1 MGGKRSPERP
11 KGCIHGLYRKMKR
24 GVVMTERQAP
34 RFSLILGEQASR
46 LEIVQQD
53 DARDTYQLAFGLEA
67 MTPGP
72 FRRDPPSA
80 LELEQ
85 AIMVVEDVL
94 MPLAARI
101 PPHETVVLHSPYP
114 LAGELGSQ
122 ELSRESVEQL
132 FGQFAAMVEGDP
144 LAAANLPK
152 ARHFAAT
159 LLILREWMHHL
170 DARRVVLIDR

>member
-1 MGGKRSPERP
+1 MKMTG
-11 KGCIHGLYRKMKR
+11 ITAIGL
-24 GVVMTERQAP
+24 
-34 RFSLILGEQASR
+34 SLILGERDSR
-46 LEIVQQD
+46 LEIRQQD
-53 DARDTYQLAFGLEA
+53 GTRRELPLPFGLDA

-80 LELEQ
+80 IELEQ

-94 MPLAARI
+94 MPLAAQI
-101 PPHETVVLHSPYP
+101 PPHQQLTLHSPVP
-114 LAGELGSQ
+114 LAEALGGH
-122 ELSRESVEQL
+122 ELSREGVERL

-144 LAAANLPK
+144 LAAAHLPK

-170 DARRVVLIDR
+170 DAQRVVLADHRELSDQSRR

>member
-1 MGGKRSPERP
+1 
-11 KGCIHGLYRKMKR
+11 
-24 GVVMTERQAP
+24 MTERQAP
-34 RFSLILGEQASR
+34 RLSLILGEQASR
-46 LEIVQQD
+46 LEIVRQD
-53 DARDTYQLAFGLEA
+53 GTSEACPLAFGLDA

-72 FRRDPPSA
+72 FRWDPPSA

-94 MPLAARI
+94 MPLTARI
-101 PPHETVVLHSPYP
+101 PPHEAFLLQSPYP
-114 LAGELGSQ
+114 LADTLGGKT
-122 ELSRESVEQL
+122 LSRESVEQL

-170 DARRVVLIDR
+170 DARQVVLASRC

>member
-1 MGGKRSPERP
+1 
-11 KGCIHGLYRKMKR
+11 
-24 GVVMTERQAP
+24 MTERQAP
-34 RFSLILGEQASR
+34 RLSLILGEQTSR
-46 LEIVQQD
+46 LEIIQQD
-53 DARDTYQLAFGLEA
+53 GVSETYPLAFGLDA
-67 MTPGP
+67 MTPSP

-114 LAGELGSQ
+114 LADKLGSQ

-170 DARRVVLIDR
+170 DARQVILADS

>member
-1 MGGKRSPERP
+1 
-11 KGCIHGLYRKMKR
+11 
-24 GVVMTERQAP
+24 MTARQAP
-34 RFSLILGEQASR
+34 ALSLILGEQTSR
-46 LEIVQQD
+46 LEIIQQD
-53 DARDTYQLAFGLEA
+53 GRSETYPLAFGLDA

-94 MPLAARI
+94 MPLAARVA
-101 PPHETVVLHSPYP
+101 PHESLRFYSPYP
-114 LAGELGSQ
+114 LADALGGSI
-122 ELSRESVEQL
+122 LPRENVEQQ

-144 LAAANLPK
+144 LAAASLPR

-170 DARRVVLIDR
+170 DARQAVLVDR

>member
-1 MGGKRSPERP
+1 MGESARLRARTGVSMRLCREV
-11 KGCIHGLYRKMKR
+11 KR
-24 GVVMTERQAP
+24 GVVMTERQA
-34 RFSLILGEQASR
+34 RLSLILGEQTSR
-46 LEIVQQD
+46 LEISQQD
-53 DARDTYQLAFGLEA
+53 GTSETFPLAFGLDA

-114 LAGELGSQ
+114 LADQLGGEH
-122 ELSRESVEQL
+122 LSRESVEQL

>member
-1 MGGKRSPERP
+1 MKMTG
-11 KGCIHGLYRKMKR
+11 ITAIGL
-24 GVVMTERQAP
+24 
-34 RFSLILGEQASR
+34 SLILGERDSR
-46 LEIVQQD
+46 VEIRQQD
-53 DARDTYQLAFGLEA
+53 GTRRELTLPFGLDA
-67 MTPGP
+67 VTPGP

-80 LELEQ
+80 IELEQ

-94 MPLAARI
+94 MPLAAHI
-101 PPHETVVLHSPYP
+101 PPHEQLTLHCPVP
-114 LAGELGSQ
+114 LADALGGH
-122 ELSRESVEQL
+122 ELSRESIERL

-170 DARRVVLIDR
+170 DAQRVVLAAHRERPDPN

>member
-1 MGGKRSPERP
+1 
-11 KGCIHGLYRKMKR
+11 
-24 GVVMTERQAP
+24 MTERQAP
-34 RFSLILGEQASR
+34 RLSLILGEQASR
-46 LEIVQQD
+46 LEILRQD
-53 DARDTYQLAFGLEA
+53 GSRDTYPLAFGLDA

-72 FRRDPPSA
+72 FRRDPPTA
-80 LELEQ
+80 MELEQ

-94 MPLAARI
+94 MPLAAQI
-101 PPHETVVLHSPYP
+101 PPHQQLTLHSPVQ
-114 LAGELGSQ
+114 LAGALGSH

-170 DARRVVLIDR
+170 DAQRVVLANH

>member
-1 MGGKRSPERP
+1 M
-11 KGCIHGLYRKMKR
+11 
-24 GVVMTERQAP
+24 MTERQAP
-34 RFSLILGEQASR
+34 RFALILGEQTSR
-46 LEIVQQD
+46 LEITRED
-53 DARDTYQLAFGLEA
+53 GTSETCPLAFGLDA

-80 LELEQ
+80 LGLEQ

-101 PPHETVVLHSPYP
+101 PPHDSLTLHGPYP
-114 LAGELGSQ
+114 LAEVLGGHT
-122 ELSRESVEQL
+122 LPRESVEQL

-170 DARRVVLIDR
+170 DARQVVLAEG